1 MIEFLLKGLLRD
13 KSRSRIPVIVVS
25 IGVALTVLMHA
36 YITGFMGDIIEINA
50 RVSYGHLNVMTM
62 GYAGNMQQ
70 VPNDL
75 ALTDVSSLTGELK
88 KEFPGVEW
96 SPRIQ
101 FAGLIDAPDE
111 NGETRTQGPAMGIG
125 LDLLDPGSPE
135 RKRLNLEG
143 SLVRGHM
150 PVQQNEVLLSDLF
163 AKKLDV
169 GPGDRVT
176 FIGSTMYG
184 SMTIHDYTVAGTVS
198 MGQEALDR
206 GMIIADIA
214 DVRMAL
220 DMENAAGEILG
231 FFNGGFYDDDVALTR
246 AATFNEKHAGENGN
260 NDGSSNS
267 SELAPVM
274 RSLSQQG
281 TMGTYVGM
289 TKSWSAYISLVFIF
303 AMSLVLWNAGL
314 LGGLRRYGEVGIRLA
329 MGEDKG
335 HTYRSMIYEAVMIGL
350 AGSVIGTVIGLFLA
364 WLLQEYGIDISG
376 IMKGSALMMPTVIRA
391 NINPVDYY
399 LGFIP
404 GLISTV
410 IGTML
415 SGIGIYKRQTAR
427 LFKELEA

>member
-1 MIEFLLKGLLRD
+1 MIKFLLKGLVRD

-25 IGVALTVLMHA
+25 IGVALTVLLHA

-50 RVSYGHLNVMTM
+50 RVTNGHLKVMTV
-62 GYAGNMQQ
+62 GYSENMQQ
-70 VPNDL
+70 MPNDL
-75 ALTDVSSLTGELK
+75 ALTDVSSLTQKLK
-88 KEFPGVEW
+88 DKFPEVEW

-101 FAGLIDAPDE
+101 FAGLVDAPDE
-111 NGETRTQGPAMGIG
+111 TGETRTQGPAMGLG

-143 SLVRGHM
+143 SLVRGSM
-150 PVQQNEVLLSDLF
+150 PDKPNEVLLSELF
-163 AKKLDV
+163 SRKLDV
-169 GPGDRVT
+169 NPGDRIT

-184 SMTIHDYTVAGTVS
+184 SMTIYDFTVSGTVT

-206 GMIIADIA
+206 GMIIADIG

-231 FFNGGFYDDDVALTR
+231 FFREGFYDDDIALED
-246 AATFNEKHAGENGN
+246 AAEYNAAAGGNGN
-260 NDGSSNS
+260 DLS
-267 SELAPVM
+267 PVM
-274 RSLSQQG
+274 KSLSQQG
-281 TMGTYVGM
+281 TMSTYVGM
-289 TKSWSAYISLVFIF
+289 TKSWSAMISMVFII

-314 LGGLRRYGEVGIRLA
+314 LGGMRRYGEVGIRLA

-350 AGSVIGTVIGLFLA
+350 AGSVIGTAIGLFLA
-364 WLLQEYGIDISG
+364 WLLQKYGIDISG
-376 IMKGSALMMPTVIRA
+376 IMQGSALMMPTVIRA

-404 GLISTV
+404 GLVSTV

-415 SGIGIYKRQTAR
+415 SGLGIYKRQTAR
-427 LFKELEA
+427 LFKELET